1 MLATGQVDP
10 WFIMFFGLTLIVGV
24 GLGCFLPFRR
34 RTVVQE
40 TKFLIQGSGTPFA
53 VLSDIGKRAQ
63 NEDSVAIEF
72 TRKSG
77 AIHDRQCSIVVA
89 DGVSG
94 ESEGKTASSLA
105 VNTILA
111 HIGASD
117 RRDEEVLRA
126 ALIEANRAIINQSTN
141 KLQGQR
147 LASTAVV
154 AIISRNEIALG
165 SVGDSRAYLFRNGK
179 LYRLTKDDTVTQGL
193 LDARRISEAEAEHHP
208 ERHKLT
214 KALGQKPELDP
225 AVGTYEAAKG
235 DVLLCCSDGLTDG
248 LADTGIASIMRG
260 AQDME
265 KLSETLVQYAKSAGS
280 QDNVTVA
287 LLRID

>member
-1 MLATGQVDP
+1 
-10 WFIMFFGLTLIVGV
+10 MFFGLTLIAGV
-24 GLGCFLPFRR
+24 GLGCFLPFRK

-40 TKFLIQGSGTPFA
+40 TKFLIQGNGAPFA

-72 TRKSG
+72 TKKSG
-77 AIHDRQCSIVVA
+77 AIHDRQCSVVVA

-111 HIGASD
+111 HIGTSD

-126 ALIEANRAIINQSTN
+126 ALIEANRAIINQSIN

-147 LASTAVV
+147 LASTVV
-154 AIISRNEIALG
+154 AAIVSRSEIALG
-165 SVGDSRAYLFRNGK
+165 SVGDSRAYLFRNGR
-179 LYRLTKDDTVTQGL
+179 LYRLTKDDTVTQAL
-193 LDARRISEAEAEHHP
+193 LDARRISEAEAERHP

-214 KALGQKPELDP
+214 KALGQKPDLDP
-225 AVGTYEAAKG
+225 AVGTYEAARG

-248 LADTGIASIMRG
+248 LTDTRIASIMRG